1 MKTLTKK
8 IYINASLEKVFETL
22 DDLGVTGMHMT
33 QSSAMMMG
41 SKLHL
46 QYLTENQKGLGS
58 KYRWTGKMMG
68 MNMDFTVEV
77 TKWIK
82 GIEKVWETIGE
93 AKMIIYSWYRMN
105 LSLSKVDDKTLAELS
120 ITYKKPKAPFLKF
133 ISFLFA
139 DWYCKWCLKN
149 MLSDT
154 KKILEPNNNLKTS
167 FMKLNISKFG
177 IALGLAFG
185 IGFLLCN
192 LVLLIGG
199 KEFSLGIL
207 NAIFHDA
214 DFKPIMADNGFS
226 FGKLLA
232 GMGILFVVGTF
243 IGWFTALIYNAMSK
257 AKLA

>member
-1 MKTLTKK
+1 MPGDLPKPCGFHLKKYLMKMLTKK
-8 IYINASLEKVFETL
+8 IYINASPERVFETL

-46 QYLTENQKGLGS
+46 HYLTENRKGLGS

-105 LSLSKVDDKTLAELS
+105 LLISRNGNKTLTELS
-120 ITYKKPKAPFLKF
+120 ITYRKPRSWFAKL

-139 DWYCKWCLKN
+139 DWYCKWCLN
-149 MLSDT
+149 NILNDT
-154 KKILEPNNNLKTS
+154 KRALEPNNK
-167 FMKLNISKFG
+167 
-177 IALGLAFG
+177 
-185 IGFLLCN
+185 
-192 LVLLIGG
+192 
-199 KEFSLGIL
+199 
-207 NAIFHDA
+207 
-214 DFKPIMADNGFS
+214 
-226 FGKLLA
+226 
-232 GMGILFVVGTF
+232 
-243 IGWFTALIYNAMSK
+243 
-257 AKLA
+257 